1 MGQIYYDMGLLA
13 SADVIEISTTDLV
26 GQYEGQ
32 TGPKTQQTLERA
44 LGKVLFVDEAYRL
57 ADGKFAQQAMDEIV
71 DRITKPQ
78 FAQRLIIILAGY
90 EADINNLMT
99 INPGLT
105 SRFPES
111 FQFNSLSAPDCITLL
126 TSLLQQRKKD
136 MQDKSNV
143 DFDLGVLE
151 QPRDGFH
158 REMSQHF
165 NRLSRIASWAN
176 ARDVDILA
184 KDIFRKVLQDTNRNC
199 LVVTEPTV
207 LQCLDQMVTERLK
220 REQCQRTH
228 HLASQDKAEVTPLSL
243 PVRVNSHCSSNTK
256 MATSNTSDTTT
267 RSLPRL
273 PPTDLDPRDTEVTDE
288 VWSQLQQ
295 DKAAAEAREKEYL
308 NLTAAEENQAN
319 ALRKAKED
327 EDVMVREVEEARRSG
342 HEETRGRHE
351 QIRLQRELER
361 RAREEELEKI
371 RKQREQVERN
381 RRREQQAQAKLR
393 EMGVCVMGYRWIKQ
407 TGGYRCA
414 GGSHWVSDA
423 QLRL

>member
-32 TGPKTQQTLERA
+32 TGPKTQQTLELA

-57 ADGKFAQQAMDEIV
+57 ADGQFAQQAMDEIV

-90 EADINNLMT
+90 DADINHLMS

-105 SRFPES
+105 SRFPVS

-126 TSLLQQRKKD
+126 ASLLQQRKKD
-136 MQDKSNV
+136 MQDRSNV

-151 QPRDGFH
+151 QPRGDFH
-158 REMSQHF
+158 RDLSQHF

-176 ARDVDILA
+176 ARDINMLA

-199 LVVTEPTV
+199 LIFTEPTV

-220 REQCQRTH
+220 REQCQRTQ
-228 HLASQDKAEVTPLSL
+228 HLPSQDKAEATPPSL
-243 PVRVNSHCSSNTK
+243 PVRVNSHSSTTK
-256 MATSNTSDTTT
+256 TITSDKPNATTCSIPGH
-267 RSLPRL
+267 R
-273 PPTDLDPRDTEVTDE
+273 PTDIDSRDTGVTDE

-295 DKAAAEAREKEYL
+295 DMATAEARDQEYL
-308 NLTAAEENQAN
+308 TLKEAEETKDK
-319 ALRKAKED
+319 ALRKAME
-327 EDVMVREVEEARRSG
+327 EETVVREVAEARQNG
-342 HEETRGRHE
+342 HEETRARHE
-351 QIRLQRELER
+351 LARVQRELER

-371 RKQREQVERN
+371 RKQREQMERN
-381 RRREQQAQAKLR
+381 RRREQRAQAKLR

>member
-13 SADVIEISTTDLV
+13 SADVVEVSTTDLV

-32 TGPKTQQTLERA
+32 TGPKTQQALERA

-57 ADGKFAQQAMDEIV
+57 ADGPFGQQAMDEIV

-90 EADINNLMT
+90 DADINRLMS

-111 FQFNSLSAPDCITLL
+111 FQFNSLSAPGCITLL
-126 TSLLQQRKKD
+126 TSLLQKRKRD
-136 MQDKSNV
+136 MQDKSKV
-143 DFDLGVLE
+143 EFDLGVLE
-151 QPRDGFH
+151 YPRDDFYKAL
-158 REMSQHF
+158 SQHF

-184 KDIFRKVLQDTNRNC
+184 KGIFRKVLQDTDRNC
-199 LVVTEPTV
+199 LLFTETTV

-220 REQCQRTH
+220 RGQYQRTRQ
-228 HLASQDKAEVTPLSL
+228 LPSQDEAVATSLSL
-243 PVRVNSHCSSNTK
+243 PVRANSHCSSNTK
-256 MATSNTSDTTT
+256 MATSNESDATT
-267 RSLPRL
+267 RSFPRL
-273 PPTDLDPRDTEVTDE
+273 PPTDTDPRDTEVTDE

-295 DKAAAEAREKEYL
+295 DKAAAEAREREYL
-308 NLTAAEENQAN
+308 NLRAAEENQAM

-327 EDVMVREVEEARRSG
+327 EDIMVREVEARRSG
-342 HEETRGRHE
+342 HEETRARHE

-371 RKQREQVERN
+371 RQQREQVERN